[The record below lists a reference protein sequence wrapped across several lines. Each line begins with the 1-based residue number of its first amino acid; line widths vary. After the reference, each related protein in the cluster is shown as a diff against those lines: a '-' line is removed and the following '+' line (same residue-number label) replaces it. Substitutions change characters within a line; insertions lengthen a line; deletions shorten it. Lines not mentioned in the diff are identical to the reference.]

1 MPMPG
6 AYVMINTM
14 PGVEKTLVDQIADI
28 PGVISVEG
36 VYGDFDL
43 IVRIEVPIGTS
54 IDQVVNE
61 IRKMPGLKSTRTVSS
76 IEGERKSGTAMDHQ
90 GEPSD

>member
-1 MPMPG
+1 
-6 AYVMINTM
+6 MINTM
-14 PGVEKTLVDQIADI
+14 PGMERKLVDQIADI

-43 IVRIEVPIGTS
+43 IVRVEVPVGTS

-61 IRKMPGLKSTRTVSS
+61 IRRMPGLRATRTVSS

-90 GEPSD
+90 LGEPSD

>member
-1 MPMPG
+1 MPG
-6 AYVMINTM
+6 AYVMINSL
-14 PGVEKTLVDQIADI
+14 PGMERRLIDQIADI

-43 IVRIEVPIGTS
+43 IVRIEVPVGTS
-54 IDQVVNE
+54 IDQVINE
-61 IRKMPGLKSTRTVSS
+61 IRRTPGLKSTRTVTS
-76 IEGERKSGTAMDHQ
+76 IDGERKSGTAMDHHL

>member
-1 MPMPG
+1 
-6 AYVMINTM
+6 MINTM
-14 PGVEKTLVDQIADI
+14 PGMERKLVDEIADI

-43 IVRIEVPIGTS
+43 IVRIEVPVGTS
-54 IDQVVNE
+54 IDGVINQ